1 MADNLEQF
9 DVKHTQLT
17 EKTIST
23 LDKNMSTYFLSN
35 TETFI
40 YKLQLV
46 VTVKMTI
53 TTCRWWRQ
61 RQWHWWYNMKFSHDA
76 YYVGRNLFCAF
87 LHCNLNIW
95 YIFIFAPC
103 IL

>member
-53 TTCRWWRQ
+53 TTCRW
-61 RQWHWWYNMKFSHDA
+61 
-76 YYVGRNLFCAF
+76 
-87 LHCNLNIW
+87 
-95 YIFIFAPC
+95 
-103 IL
+103 